1 MLRFRHCL
9 FGRAPSCFTSANQT
23 NRAVAYC
30 LQFSSPHCRAYF
42 FPLLPLWSAGQTRL
56 DWNLHSSGVWTTS
69 LPCGLTQ
76 NACQRVFLILLL
88 LCVFAFLTAE
98 LPLTVLYLSLPLRKL
113 LQYLWFLCNGEWVIE
128 WMCVCARVCL
138 WMWMQGSGK
147 SSTHLN
153 KLFSCFT
160 SIHPLFSLV
169 APCSL
174 NQGFITKQVCQCPQ
188 MPRVDTVSGGGVT
201 KDGKAS
207 CIFDKDL
214 FS

>member
-1 MLRFRHCL
+1 MLRL
-9 FGRAPSCFTSANQT
+9 GIVYLAGRL
-23 NRAVAYC
+23 RASHPLIRRIGLLLTVC
-30 LQFSSPHCRAYF
+30 SSP
-42 FPLLPLWSAGQTRL
+42 
-56 DWNLHSSGVWTTS
+56 
-69 LPCGLTQ
+69 
-76 NACQRVFLILLL
+76 
-88 LCVFAFLTAE
+88 
-98 LPLTVLYLSLPLRKL
+98 PLTVERTFSPSSLCGVLAKPDWTETCTLQEFEPPPCRVAWLKTLVSVCFSFCCCSVCLRFWQQNCHLLCCTCLCLWESCYSISGFRATVSEWLS
-113 LQYLWFLCNGEWVIE
+113 E
-128 WMCVCARVCL
+128 CVCVRVCL